1 MKSIINK
8 VLLLS
13 LLVLATAPSPI
24 AAEVGN
30 LRGNAAEEE
39 QAMRDHVVEKKE
51 EEPEAR
57 RLLANVLS
65 ADGRYEAIPVG
76 QHPNVHY
83 EVRDR
88 SSGSLLFTTHAQYS
102 TPNDVKAGIFL
113 FDSRL
118 FAAAYHY
125 GHDGGY
131 TWIGIW
137 DTEKKYR
144 IQSRRKDGWVLDLSF
159 LSNDQNLKQFYGPP
173 QPQPSLFFFKIECPS
188 WVTPCY
194 TTAFQATDKDVAK
207 NLAQNSA
214 TNCKVTSITEQ
225 QYYEGC

>member
-8 VLLLS
+8 VLLLY
-13 LLVLATAPSPI
+13 LFVVLATVPWPI
-24 AAEVGN
+24 VATGN
-30 LRGNAAEEE
+30 VRG
-39 QAMRDHVVEKKE
+39 KE

-57 RLLANVLS
+57 RLANVLSS

-76 QHPNVHY
+76 QYPNVHY

-88 SSGSLLFTTHAQYS
+88 SSGNRLFTTHAQYK

-137 DTEKKYR
+137 DMEKKYR
-144 IQSRRKDGWVLDLSF
+144 IQTRRKDGWVRDLSF
-159 LSNDQNLKQFYGPP
+159 LSNDQNLKQFYGSTPL
-173 QPQPSLFFFKIECPS
+173 QSSLFFFKIECPS
-188 WVTPCY
+188 WVNPCY
-194 TTAFQATDKDVAK
+194 TAAFRATDRAAAK

-214 TNCKVTSITEQ
+214 TNCRVTSITEQ
-225 QYYEGC
+225 QYYKGC